1 VEPPSGGSKV
11 VDQAYD
17 RAVTETLRTLSRM
30 PEQDVIHVL
39 RAIRAALHEA
49 QVVDLAVYRR
59 RAVS

>member
-1 VEPPSGGSKV
+1 